1 MLLAIRTVFQKAP
14 RLESA
19 SDSMTVERTAFQKA
33 PRLESASDSMTVEAK
48 AKPLE

>member
-1 MLLAIRTVFQKAP
+1 M
-14 RLESA
+14 ESA
-19 SDSMTVERTAFQKA
+19 SDSMTVERTVFQKA